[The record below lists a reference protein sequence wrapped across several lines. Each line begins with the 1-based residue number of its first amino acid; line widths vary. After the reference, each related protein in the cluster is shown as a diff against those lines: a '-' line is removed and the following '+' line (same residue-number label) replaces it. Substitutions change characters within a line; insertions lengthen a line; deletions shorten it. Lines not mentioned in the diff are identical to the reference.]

1 MEAVDVGSD
10 QYRTGPPPPPTGGGV
25 TSEPVCAPT
34 ATTLNLDS
42 GMGSADLASAILAAP
57 MLVAGAPP
65 RAALSHSV
73 EQPGTPARD
82 EALLVP
88 SNASSNDA
96 VDEALYGHVGPDRQ
110 HCTPANYAPAGGGLA
125 GPQPSG
131 GAYRA
136 LAAQPRELEP
146 CYQGDEE
153 GRNGEL
159 IPDLDRPDD
168 PRARGLRAAG
178 GRLFE
183 LRPRLAEPLRV
194 AAWGSSHNFQLGT
207 GQYDAQRAP
216 VLVDALDA
224 IGGVV
229 DLACAQPR
237 PEAPPRPTRAPRVLL
252 THAVGGGRCG
262 GDHCAAVDAEGRV
275 YTWGLAERGRLG
287 GHRNKDSPAPAR
299 VRALGECRA
308 AAVACG
314 LGTTAC
320 VSEAGQLYTW
330 GAGSSGQL
338 GHGDLGD
345 EWIPRAVAALQHIRI
360 VQVRRPRPPPHAG
373 RTSLVAEHCGARGA
387 AER

>member
-168 PRARGLRAAG
+168 PRARGSRAAG

-194 AAWGSSHNFQLGT
+194 AAWGVLAQLPARDG
-207 GQYDAQRAP
+207 AVRRA
-216 VLVDALDA
+216 ARA
-224 IGGVV
+224 R
-229 DLACAQPR
+229 PR
-237 PEAPPRPTRAPRVLL
+237 RRARRHRRRRRSRVRPAPPR
-252 THAVGGGRCG
+252 
-262 GDHCAAVDAEGRV
+262 
-275 YTWGLAERGRLG
+275 
-287 GHRNKDSPAPAR
+287 SPAPPYPGPAR
-299 VRALGECRA
+299 SPDAR
-308 AAVACG
+308 CG
-314 LGTTAC
+314 RG
-320 VSEAGQLYTW
+320 V
-330 GAGSSGQL
+330 
-338 GHGDLGD
+338 
-345 EWIPRAVAALQHIRI
+345 
-360 VQVRRPRPPPHAG
+360 
-373 RTSLVAEHCGARGA
+373 GA
-387 AER
+387 AETTARQWMPRGGSTRGALLSAGGSAGTATRTALRRRACGRSGNAVQRRLRAGWARRRA